1 MQETAE
7 PTVADDLPEEMPC
20 EEEPIQGDGYDGY
33 YDDVLPDDHGH
44 LRSNADREKYTLT
57 VGEASSYFHIGEK
70 KLREIIEENPTADF
84 ILMSGKRIMIKRT
97 SFEQFLD
104 RKNWI

>member
-1 MQETAE
+1 MFGKMALAIGNAYRSIASCQ
-7 PTVADDLPEEMPC
+7 LPNQMRKENLFMNNTSSNDRRIKPMPFW
-20 EEEPIQGDGYDGY
+20 
-33 YDDVLPDDHGH
+33 
-44 LRSNADREKYTLT
+44 EKYTLT

-70 KLREIIEENPTADF
+70 KLREIIEENPAADF

-97 SFEQFLD
+97 RFEQFLD

>member
-1 MQETAE
+1 MTLA
-7 PTVADDLPEEMPC
+7 
-20 EEEPIQGDGYDGY
+20 IGY
-33 YDDVLPDDHGH
+33 
-44 LRSNADREKYTLT
+44 ADRAIASCQLPNQTRKENLFMNNTSGIDRRIKPMPFWEKYTLT

-97 SFEQFLD
+97 RFEQFLD

>member
-1 MQETAE
+1 MAKWHWRLAMLIG
-7 PTVADDLPEEMPC
+7 PLPVANCQTGRERRDLFMNNNKTSSNDRRIKPMPFW
-20 EEEPIQGDGYDGY
+20 
-33 YDDVLPDDHGH
+33 
-44 LRSNADREKYTLT
+44 EKYTLT

-97 SFEQFLD
+97 RFEQFLD

>member
-1 MQETAE
+1 MNHTAVNSDRRIK
-7 PTVADDLPEEMPC
+7 PMPFW
-20 EEEPIQGDGYDGY
+20 
-33 YDDVLPDDHGH
+33 
-44 LRSNADREKYTLT
+44 EKYTLT

-97 SFEQFLD
+97 RFEQYLV
-104 RKNWI
+104 RRNWI

>member
-1 MQETAE
+1 MLNRKERTIQYMTNSS
-7 PTVADDLPEEMPC
+7 TVSNDRRIKPMPFW
-20 EEEPIQGDGYDGY
+20 
-33 YDDVLPDDHGH
+33 
-44 LRSNADREKYTLT
+44 EKYTLT

-84 ILMSGKRIMIKRT
+84 VLMSGKRIMIKRT
-97 SFEQFLD
+97 RFEQFLD

>member
-1 MQETAE
+1 MRDMKDIKLVERKLKFMGNNSTSISDRRIK
-7 PTVADDLPEEMPC
+7 PMPFW
-20 EEEPIQGDGYDGY
+20 
-33 YDDVLPDDHGH
+33 
-44 LRSNADREKYTLT
+44 EKYTLT

-97 SFEQFLD
+97 RFEQFFD

>member
-1 MQETAE
+1 MGNNSSSISDRRIK
-7 PTVADDLPEEMPC
+7 PMPFW
-20 EEEPIQGDGYDGY
+20 
-33 YDDVLPDDHGH
+33 
-44 LRSNADREKYTLT
+44 EKYTLT
-57 VGEASSYFHIGEK
+57 VGEASSYFRIGEK

-97 SFEQFLD
+97 RFEQFLD

>member
-1 MQETAE
+1 MAL
-7 PTVADDLPEEMPC
+7 A
-20 EEEPIQGDGYDGY
+20 IG
-33 YDDVLPDDHGH
+33 
-44 LRSNADREKYTLT
+44 NADRAIASCQLPYRTRKENLLMNNTSSNDRRIKPMPFWEKYTLT

-97 SFEQFLD
+97 RFEQFLD

>member
-1 MQETAE
+1 MNHT
-7 PTVADDLPEEMPC
+7 TVNSDRRIKPMPFW
-20 EEEPIQGDGYDGY
+20 
-33 YDDVLPDDHGH
+33 
-44 LRSNADREKYTLT
+44 EKYTLT

-97 SFEQFLD
+97 STSEHKARIQNSHEFLGK
-104 RKNWI
+104 RTICKK